1 MFTLFPPGNA
11 LILAHILSLK
21 QEIRKLMTDQNET
34 AAALVAVKEQ
44 LVKASAEIVAK
55 ITALEA
61 AVAAAGGST
70 PAVDAAVADLK
81 DVAQVLDNIG
91 DPTV

>member
-1 MFTLFPPGNA
+1 
-11 LILAHILSLK
+11 
-21 QEIRKLMTDQNET
+21 MTDQNET